1 LLENVGPKRWF
12 KASSVL
18 SGSGSVGVVSLPRD
32 EVKIPT
38 RPRPVRTGIECT
50 MIGKGRPVLFLHGI
64 PTSRKLWAMVAARL
78 QDGFTCIAADLPGMG
93 QSPSLHDGSLDPSR
107 YADEIESLRCR
118 LSVEDWEIVGHDAGS
133 TIAVH
138 YAARYPNRV
147 KRLVLC
153 SPPVFPDFRIPW
165 YFRAMRTPL
174 AGECLVPLI
183 PLFWRVGLPLAV
195 RQKGI
200 RAREIAREFEGP
212 FAGLDGARR
221 FIAILRWGD
230 PQEVLAITAELLPKI
245 QAPTL
250 ILQGK
255 RDGAVPPVFAFRAA
269 SVMQNAQI
277 EMLENGHFLPLE
289 CPELVAE
296 LISRFF
302 TVRA

>member
-1 LLENVGPKRWF
+1 MP
-12 KASSVL
+12 
-18 SGSGSVGVVSLPRD
+18 VSHGEARVPA
-32 EVKIPT
+32 
-38 RPRPVRTGIECT
+38 RPRSERTGIEFT
-50 MIGKGRPVLFLHGI
+50 MSGNGRPILFLHGI
-64 PTSRKLWAMVAARL
+64 PTSRSLWGMVAARL
-78 QDGFTCIAADLPGMG
+78 QDRFTCIAADLPGMG
-93 QSPSLHDGSLDPSR
+93 ESPSLHDGSLDPSR
-107 YADEIESLRCR
+107 YADEIESLRQR

-138 YAARYPNRV
+138 YAARYPNQV

-153 SPPVFPDFRIPW
+153 SPPVFPDFQIPW
-165 YFRAMRTPL
+165 YFRAMRAPL
-174 AGECLVPLI
+174 AGECLAPLI
-183 PLFWRVGLPLAV
+183 PLFWRVGLPLAI
-195 RQKGI
+195 RHEGI

-230 PQEVLAITAELLPKI
+230 PREVLARTAALLPNV

-255 RDGAVPPVFAFRAA
+255 HDGAVPPAFAFRAA
-269 SVMQNAQI
+269 SVMRNAQI

-296 LISRFF
+296 HISRFLAS
-302 TVRA
+302 RP